1 MPILKKKS
9 FIVAFISSL
18 ILSAV
23 LILTLIGYVAY
34 LELKDKELKASYEHQ
49 LSELKAR

>member
-9 FIVAFISSL
+9 FVVALVSSF

-23 LILTLIGYVAY
+23 LILTLISYIVY
-34 LELKDKELKASYEHQ
+34 LELKDNELKMLYEHQ
-49 LSELKAR
+49 LVELKAR

>member
-9 FIVAFISSL
+9 FIVALVSSF

-34 LELKDKELKASYEHQ
+34 LELKDRELKASYEHQ
-49 LSELKAR
+49 LWELKTR